1 MLRLLLLMMMILP
14 RQRHCLLHL
23 LPMHVPRILCEVVV
37 RQLLLLLLLLL
48 EPPHGVLVHR
58 VRNGKRR
65 SYVGIGISMDVPLGR
80 QNSRAERDV
89 PELLRH
95 PGSGLIR
102 PRVCYND
109 DETHIY
115 YCATSMKRRPD
126 EKSVWVLAR
135 RSAGGDLSENT

>member
-1 MLRLLLLMMMILP
+1 
-14 RQRHCLLHL
+14 
-23 LPMHVPRILCEVVV
+23 MHVPRILCEVVV

-65 SYVGIGISMDVPLGR
+65 SYVGLGISMDVPLGR

-95 PGSGLIR
+95 P
-102 PRVCYND
+102 
-109 DETHIY
+109 
-115 YCATSMKRRPD
+115 
-126 EKSVWVLAR
+126 AR
-135 RSAGGDLSENT
+135 G

>member
-1 MLRLLLLMMMILP
+1 MLRLLLMMMILP

-37 RQLLLLLLLLL
+37 RQLLLLL

-58 VRNGKRR
+58 VRSGKRR
-65 SYVGIGISMDVPLGR
+65 SYVGLGISMDVPLGR

-95 PGSGLIR
+95 P
-102 PRVCYND
+102 
-109 DETHIY
+109 
-115 YCATSMKRRPD
+115 
-126 EKSVWVLAR
+126 AR
-135 RSAGGDLSENT
+135 G